1 VQVTG
6 SDRVGRGDDVIA
18 AVPAVA
24 RAFEQWVSPYLAV
37 MRAVAVREVGA
48 ADGDDLVQDALIRA
62 WRRRETFRPDRG
74 SIKSWLIA
82 ILMDQA
88 RRRRT
93 RLRDPRLH
101 HVPYQGVSG
110 PEDGDRLDVED
121 AIRRLPMRQ
130 RQVVTMFYLAD
141 LPIDEVAAVLSLR
154 PGSVKAHLARARETL
169 RTLLETQ

>member
-1 VQVTG
+1 
-6 SDRVGRGDDVIA
+6 
-18 AVPAVA
+18 
-24 RAFEQWVSPYLAV
+24 
-37 MRAVAVREVGA
+37 VAVREVGA
-48 ADGDDLVQDALIRA
+48 ADCDDLVQDALIRA

-82 ILMDQA
+82 ILLDQA

-93 RLRDPRLH
+93 RLRDLRLPH
-101 HVPYQGVSG
+101 MSSERALG
-110 PEDGDRLDVED
+110 PDDGDRLDVED

-169 RTLLETQ
+169 RTLLEAR